1 VVFLMVFAAII
12 FFLPEMGG
20 WFLERDNFMPANI
33 LQTPPEIVPLW
44 YFTPYYSILRAT
56 TDDMVKYGL
65 TPFVLVLAA
74 LTLYSVRVPKIRIA
88 TVAATVVILLGFFF
102 LQAKVWGVILMGL
115 SLMVFFALPYLDRS
129 KVKSVRYR
137 GWLYKLAVAIFV
149 VAFFVLGYLGTQP
162 ASGLKVL
169 IAQAGT
175 IVYFAFFLL
184 MPWYTTYD
192 KTKPVPERVR

>member
-1 VVFLMVFAAII
+1 
-12 FFLPEMGG
+12 MGG

-56 TDDMVKYGL
+56 TEDMVFYGL
-65 TPFVLVLAA
+65 IPFVLALAA
-74 LTLYSVRVPKIRIA
+74 LTLYSVREARVRGI
-88 TVAATVVILLGFFF
+88 VAIATVVIMAGFFL

-115 SLMVFFALPYLDRS
+115 SLMVFFLLPYLDRS
-129 KVKSVRYR
+129 PVKSIRYR

-149 VAFFVLGYLGTQP
+149 VAFFILGYLGTQP
-162 ASGLKVL
+162 ASGLKVV
-169 IAQAGT
+169 IAQVCT
-175 IVYFAFFLL
+175 LVYFAFFLL
-184 MPWYTTYD
+184 MPWYTTFD